1 MASRKRRMA
10 QLGVPFKL
18 QSIPCK
24 CKPSRI
30 HTLKPSL
37 SDSLSLPSLPTFTTT
52 PSLHAQLSIIPYL
65 RFDPA
70 LSHPPASPTNQVL
83 PLPPLNLASA
93 FPQTPWR
100 LLFMTFNFALR
111 PLLLFS
117 RRFSAFMLDIMS
129 QLELGKPEPN
139 GKPEKRVNG
148 IFWIILLN
156 IGISVADHFFQVT
169 YFFFS
174 YSQTK
179 LNFIKNKG
187 LWNTPPDF
195 DLEEIFWIV

>member
-1 MASRKRRMA
+1 MTWNFARR
-10 QLGVPFKL
+10 
-18 QSIPCK
+18 
-24 CKPSRI
+24 
-30 HTLKPSL
+30 
-37 SDSLSLPSLPTFTTT
+37 
-52 PSLHAQLSIIPYL
+52 
-65 RFDPA
+65 PA
-70 LSHPPASPTNQVL
+70 L
-83 PLPPLNLASA
+83 
-93 FPQTPWR
+93 F
-100 LLFMTFNFALR
+100 FFF
-111 PLLLFS
+111 FS
-117 RRFSAFMLDIMS
+117 RRFRASVLDIMS
-129 QLELGKPEPN
+129 QLELGKPEQK